1 MNMNPGELFLV
12 SVIKRFTDYKLLGEK
27 TFDQLSEAE
36 MHFQHNKESNSIG
49 IIIQHLHG
57 NMVSRWTRFLTD
69 DGEKPWRERDEEFEL
84 QVLSKEQLLR
94 LWNEGWNVLL
104 QTLSSLLPDDLSK
117 TVTIRNEPHFVIDAI
132 NRQLAH
138 YSSHVGQ
145 IILLGKWIKGE
156 QWQTLSIPKKGS
168 GAFNEKMMGKNYK

>member
-27 TFDQLSEAE
+27 TFGQLSEAE
-36 MHFQHNKESNSIG
+36 MHFQPNKESNSIG

-104 QTLSSLLPDDLSK
+104 QTLSSLLP
-117 TVTIRNEPHFVIDAI
+117 
-132 NRQLAH
+132 
-138 YSSHVGQ
+138 
-145 IILLGKWIKGE
+145 IIARSMAGPNF
-156 QWQTLSIPKKGS
+156 TKK
-168 GAFNEKMMGKNYK
+168 

>member
-27 TFDQLSEAE
+27 TFGQLSEAE
-36 MHFQHNKESNSIG
+36 MHFQPNKESNSIG